1 MQEPC
6 RGLLLLLQGL
16 VARMER
22 SVMRGGLAIG
32 TAAPDFAALH
42 PGYEPTDKVNR
53 VRRRTFITLLG
64 GAAVAPSL
72 LWPLAARAQQP
83 VIGSSTG
90 GLPRS
95 VQTPHR
101 PLGGCRIA
109 ASMLSSRNWRS
120 QSR

>member
-1 MQEPC
+1 MGRPTSSRGERKRAIMQEPC

-16 VARMER
+16 AARMER

-32 TAAPDFAALH
+32 TAAPD

-90 GLPRS
+90 GLLRS

-101 PLGGCRIA
+101 PLGGCRIL
-109 ASMLSSRNWRS
+109 AS
-120 QSR
+120 